1 MKRVLLTTTAIV
13 GLSAPAFAA
22 DPTAVSDQPYFHHS
36 HPMTWSGSMSIK
48 LTNQS
53 TKDSDDAKEKAFKR
67 DFLFGAMLDGAT
79 GNNAATR
86 AAAATSEEETATGL
100 VTTYNGNADDTNQT
114 FQHNQAST
122 YINNMRLAINDHA
135 SYNLTTAIG
144 AADDGVSAV
153 EDVIDDFLGGSHS
166 NAFEVIKEVLG
177 NTATPNGSANADLAA
192 DLKAFA
198 DAQDA
203 STEAVETTAS
213 INTTASLGV
222 AMSAGDG
229 WTASTSGTINLG
241 GGSVSGGT
249 LSLSNGMMTVSVG
262 KTQHAATSA
271 VTTMYGMDV
280 ALDKNAA
287 DTQLQASMALGG
299 ATLTV
304 DNEMDGDNLE
314 TKSQT
319 VGIKGSYGTMSYGLG
334 WQADGD
340 LGFSLATNLGGVGFT
355 ISRVNAGSNYSMGLA
370 AAVDLGGGMTLNVSN
385 AQNSDGLQDK
395 SLTYSTV
402 SISADGTAAGWTGAG
417 GATAKTITDAFAL
430 KDVHKSISTVGISYA
445 GGGTSVGITY
455 QEKAGTSAAGDNLIA
470 SGSMAI
476 SPTITLTG
484 SYNKDDALT
493 TIGASGPLG
502 SAGTLSAVM
511 TSTGSSSLTAS
522 FKF

>member
-1 MKRVLLTTTAIV
+1 MKKVLLTTTAIV

-48 LTNQS
+48 LTNPS
-53 TKDSDDAKEKAFKR
+53 SSDVTTAVEKATKR
-67 DFLFGAMLDGAT
+67 DRLFNVLNG
-79 GNNAATR
+79 TR
-86 AAAATSEEETATGL
+86 GGEETAVGL
-100 VTTYNGNADDTNQT
+100 MQVSNGTSHDNA
-114 FQHNQAST
+114 SE
-122 YINNMRLAINDHA
+122 ILSSMRANINDHD
-135 SYNLTTAIG
+135 SYTLAAIAADAATTTA
-144 AADDGVSAV
+144 ASAV

-166 NAFEVIKEVLG
+166 EAMDVVLEAYG
-177 NTATPNGSANADLAA
+177 NGDTPLAGSSAADLAA

-203 STEAVETTAS
+203 NAEAVETS
-213 INTTASLGV
+213 PQLNTTASLGV
-222 AMSAGDG
+222 SMSAGDG
-229 WTASTSGTINLG
+229 WMASTSGSINLG

-249 LSLSNGMMTVSVG
+249 VALSNGMMTISVG
-262 KTQHAATSA
+262 KTQHAATAA
-271 VTTMYGMDV
+271 VSTVYGMDV
-280 ALDKNAA
+280 ALDTNSA
-287 DTQLQASMALGG
+287 DSQLQATMALGG
-299 ATLTV
+299 ATIQV
-304 DNEMDGDNLE
+304 DNEMDGDDLE

-319 VGIKGSYGTMSYGLG
+319 VGIKGSYGTMAYGLG

-340 LGFSLATNLGGVGFT
+340 LGFSISTSLGGIGIG
-355 ISRVNAGSNYSMGLA
+355 ISRVNAGTDYSMGLS
-370 AAVDLGGGMTLNVSN
+370 AAVDLGGGMTLSASN

-395 SLTYSTV
+395 SLTYSALTDT
-402 SISADGTAAGWTGAG
+402 AGAYAGTN
-417 GATAKTITDAFAL
+417 TITEVFAL
-430 KDVHKSISTVGISYA
+430 KAVHKSISTVGLNYA

-484 SYNKDDALT
+484 SYNKDSALT

-502 SAGTLSAVM
+502 SAGTISAVM
-511 TSTGSSSLTAS
+511 TSTGSSTLTAS

>member
-1 MKRVLLTTTAIV
+1 MKKVLLTTTAIV
-13 GLSAPAFAA
+13 GLTAPAFAA

-53 TKDSDDAKEKAFKR
+53 KSDSDTAVEKSKKR
-67 DFLFGAMLDGAT
+67 DLVFQNLAAGVNNTDGQAGAYEEVQVGNVTERDAGGDGPGNTANHGRAIAILENMRGILDG
-79 GNNAATR
+79 
-86 AAAATSEEETATGL
+86 
-100 VTTYNGNADDTNQT
+100 
-114 FQHNQAST
+114 
-122 YINNMRLAINDHA
+122 HA
-135 SYNLTTAIG
+135 SYTLGTAIT
-144 AADDGVSAV
+144 AANVATHVSSV
-153 EDVIDDFLGGSHS
+153 EDIIDDFLGGSHS
-166 NAFEVIKEVLG
+166 AAFDVIGEVGVQG
-177 NTATPNGSANADLAA
+177 VDPQGSDHSDLAA

-203 STEAVETTAS
+203 GSEAVETTAS

-229 WTASTSGTINLG
+229 WTASTSGSLNLG

-249 LSLSNGMMTVSVG
+249 LSVSNGTMTVSVG

-271 VTTMYGMDV
+271 VSTMYGMDV
-280 ALDKNAA
+280 ALDTNSS
-287 DTQLQASMALGG
+287 DTQLQATLGLGG
-299 ATLTV
+299 ATIQV

-314 TKSQT
+314 AKSQT

-340 LGFSLATNLGGVGFT
+340 LGFSIGTSLGGIGLT
-355 ISRVNAGSNYSMGLA
+355 ISRVNAGANYSMGLA
-370 AAVDLGGGMTLNVSN
+370 AAVDLGGGMTLSASN

-395 SLTYSTV
+395 SFDYAQV
-402 SISADGTAAGWTGAG
+402 SVDTDGSMSMADN
-417 GATAKTITDAFAL
+417 KTITDVFAL
-430 KDVHKSISTVGISYA
+430 KAVHKSISTVGLSYA

-455 QEKAGTSAAGDNLIA
+455 QEKASTSASGDNLIA
-470 SGSMAI
+470 SGSVAV

-511 TSTGSSSLTAS
+511 TSTGSSTLTAS

>member
-1 MKRVLLTTTAIV
+1 MKKVLLTTTAIV

-22 DPTAVSDQPYFHHS
+22 DPTAVSDQPYFHHA
-36 HPMTWSGSMSIK
+36 HPMTWSGAMSIK

-53 TKDSDDAKEKAFKR
+53 QKDSD
-67 DFLFGAMLDGAT
+67 
-79 GNNAATR
+79 
-86 AAAATSEEETATGL
+86 AAAAKAVKRDWVFGLLDGEANVANGANEETQVGRVRDAATA
-100 VTTYNGNADDTNQT
+100 VNNGGGAT
-114 FQHNQAST
+114 ASHAAASD
-122 YINNMRLAINDHA
+122 ILEDMRTAINAHA
-135 SYNLTTAIG
+135 SYNLATAIG
-144 AADDGVSAV
+144 AGGDGVSAV

-166 NAFEVIKEVLG
+166 EAMDVFVEIQG
-177 NTATPNGSANADLAA
+177 NGATPAGSDSSDLAA
-192 DLKAFA
+192 DLQAFA

-203 STEAVETTAS
+203 GTEALETTAS

-222 AMSAGDG
+222 SMTAGDG
-229 WTASTSGTINLG
+229 WTASTSGALNLG

-249 LSLSNGMMTVSVG
+249 LALSNGTMTLSVG
-262 KTQHAATSA
+262 KTQHAATAA
-271 VTTMYGMDV
+271 VSSMYGMDV

-287 DTQLQASMALGG
+287 DTQLQATLALGG
-299 ATLTV
+299 ATLQV

-314 TKSQT
+314 PTSQT

-340 LGFSLATNLGGVGFT
+340 LGFSLGTTLGGIGLT
-355 ISRVNAGSNYSMGLA
+355 ISRVNAGANYSMGLA
-370 AAVDLGGGMTLNVSN
+370 AAVDLGGGMTLNATN

-395 SLTYSTV
+395 SFDYATV
-402 SISADGTAAGWTGAG
+402 TVDAAGVGSAVG
-417 GATAKTITDAFAL
+417 GATITEHFAL
-430 KDVHKSISTVGISYA
+430 KAVHKSISTVGLSYA

-484 SYNKDDALT
+484 SYNKDSAVT

-511 TSTGSSSLTAS
+511 TSTGSSTLTAS